1 MSGFP
6 QTAVTSSVVALWLL
20 AIFFAYDFG
29 FSSTPLT
36 TQAPSLLPDSL
47 VYSLGKYDAY
57 ANPRAKPRLADFPL
71 LEAHIALNWTFV
83 DKPAWKWRT
92 ANEDTYRRLA
102 CWTRL
107 DASVTVIGTR

>member
-71 LEAHIALNWTFV
+71 LEAHIALNWTS
-83 DKPAWKWRT
+83 PLGSGGQPTRT
-92 ANEDTYRRLA
+92 RTDVSPRA